1 MKLFRAALALAG
13 ILLAAPAFAQNML
26 DSLQMARA
34 DIDADRK
41 TIITTTMQFTEK
53 ESAAFWPIYDTY
65 RVSAHKINDKMVS
78 LVQRADSSL
87 AALDAKTAESLTT
100 QWMDLKAEKDALK
113 KSYVV
118 KFGKVLPPKKLV
130 RYYQIENKMDAI
142 IEYSLAANVPLVR

>member
-41 TIITTTMQFTEK
+41 TIITNTMQFTET
-53 ESAAFWPIYDTY
+53 ESAAFWPVYNTY
-65 RVSAHKINDKMVS
+65 RESARRINDKMVS

-87 AALDAKTAESLTT
+87 AVLDDKTAESLVT
-100 QWMDLKAEKDALK
+100 QWMALQAEKATLRK
-113 KSYVV
+113 TYVP
-118 KFGKVLPPKKLV
+118 KFGKALPPKKLV
-130 RYYQIENKMDAI
+130 RYYQVENKMDAI
-142 IEYSLAANVPLVR
+142 IQFSLAANVPLVN